1 MRNSLSFEDLN
12 LFDDNPRKMSFS
24 NDIDKNVKNVGYSFL
39 QQILSTNED
48 DDN

>member
-1 MRNSLSFEDLN
+1 MRNSLSFEDPK
-12 LFDDNPRKMSFS
+12 LFDEKKMWFN

-48 DDN
+48 DE

>member
-1 MRNSLSFEDLN
+1 MRNSLSFEDPN
-12 LFDDNPRKMSFS
+12 LFDDNRRKMWF
-24 NDIDKNVKNVGYSFL
+24 NNGIDKNVKNVEYSFL